1 MTDFLTNHMT
11 AAGTTDGQG
20 AGTTDGQGAG
30 TTDGQGAGTTDGQGA
45 GDGTGDGAAPRT
57 SNGRAA
63 ARTTGGEPAART
75 TRRPFDF
82 DAARRLR
89 ALTGVDEELLARVK
103 YERSKY
109 TALGGVVLGTSVIAA
124 FSMWNFATEA
134 LGKVSFVALVPTV
147 IWMLF
152 VLNLDRWLVTPQPN
166 ARRRAGPLLTRLLIA
181 LMLGVVIAEPLVLRI
196 FQTAIEERVADE
208 RTDAVDRLRTNLV
221 RCNPVPSTT
230 QPVTPKG
237 CDRTYV
243 LSFDATPGE
252 RGEELDALRSD
263 AAALEKRVD
272 RDTTRLEAIDSEVRD
287 ECRRLIRIAA
297 TGLYQRTSECLRLR
311 DKAHD
316 YRTTHRT
323 SENEKRLVGM
333 NSRISEIEAELT
345 SSRGEFLKARADGIE
360 RRLDEE
366 RAKQKE
372 IGVLERIRALDE
384 LASGNA
390 VLFVGIWLVRLLFVL
405 LDMLPVLVKYLSGDT
420 AYDRMLT
427 SESNSAVKIH
437 GEEVRLTERRAMANL
452 EIAQDAIEQEVR
464 RHRAESEAA
473 AREHT
478 AAMNIRVRQAVN
490 ALEDEIRRSST
501 V

>member
-1 MTDFLTNHMT
+1 LTDFLTDPVT
-11 AAGTTDGQG
+11 SPGPP
-20 AGTTDGQGAG
+20 
-30 TTDGQGAGTTDGQGA
+30 
-45 GDGTGDGAAPRT
+45 DGTRTGEGTASRPAA
-57 SNGRAA
+57 GRAA
-63 ARTTGGEPAART
+63 ARGTGAEPPARSTDNRPPIRT
-75 TRRPFDF
+75 TRRPLDL

-89 ALTGVDEELLARVK
+89 ALTGVDEELLARVR

-134 LGKVSFVALVPTV
+134 LGRVSLVALVPTV

-166 ARRRAGPLLTRLLIA
+166 ARRRAAPLVTRLLIA
-181 LMLGVVIAEPLVLRI
+181 LLLGVVIAEPLVLRI

-208 RTDAVDRLRTNLV
+208 RTDAIDRLRTNLV

-230 QPVTPKG
+230 RPVTPEG

-243 LSFDATPGE
+243 LSFGATPGE
-252 RGEELDALRSD
+252 RGEELGALRSD
-263 AAALEKRVD
+263 AATLQKRVD
-272 RDTTRLEAIDSEVRD
+272 RDTSRLEAIDSEVRD
-287 ECRRLIRIAA
+287 ECRRLVRIAA

-311 DKAHD
+311 DKAQD

-323 SENEKRLVGM
+323 SENEKRLAGM
-333 NSRISEIEAELT
+333 NNRISKIEGELT
-345 SSRGEFLKARADGIE
+345 SSRGAFLKARADGID

-384 LASGNA
+384 LARGNG
-390 VLFVGIWLVRLLFVL
+390 VLFAGIWLVRLLFVL

-420 AYDRMLT
+420 AYDRMLS

-437 GEEVRLTERRAMANL
+437 GEEVRLAERRAMADL
-452 EIAQDAIEQEVR
+452 EIAQDAIEQDVR

-473 AREHT
+473 SREHT

>member
-1 MTDFLTNHMT
+1 MTDFHTHDEEAPAHGPASRT
-11 AAGTTDGQG
+11 A
-20 AGTTDGQGAG
+20 
-30 TTDGQGAGTTDGQGA
+30 
-45 GDGTGDGAAPRT
+45 
-57 SNGRAA
+57 
-63 ARTTGGEPAART
+63 
-75 TRRPFDF
+75 RPPGL

-89 ALTGVDEELLARVK
+89 ALTGIDEALLDKVR

-134 LGKVSFVALVPTV
+134 LGRISFWALVPTV

-166 ARRRAGPLLTRLLIA
+166 ARRRVGPLLTRLLIA
-181 LMLGVVIAEPLVLRI
+181 LLLGTVIAEPLVLRI
-196 FQTAIEERVADE
+196 FQTAIEQHVRDE
-208 RTDAVDRLRTNLV
+208 RTDVIDQLRTNLV

-230 QPVTPKG
+230 RTPTPKG

-243 LSFDATPGE
+243 LSFGATPGE
-252 RGEELDALRSD
+252 QGEELTALRSD
-263 AAALEKRVD
+263 AATLQERVD

-287 ECRRLIRIAA
+287 ECRRLVRIAA

-311 DKAHD
+311 AKAQD

-323 SENEKRLVGM
+323 SENEKRLADM
-333 NSRISEIEAELT
+333 NGRISRIEAQLT
-345 SSRGEFLKARADGIE
+345 SSRGTFLKDRADGIE
-360 RRLDEE
+360 QRLDDE
-366 RAKQKE
+366 RAKQRE
-372 IGVLERIRALDE
+372 IGVLERIRALDD

-390 VLFVGIWLVRLLFVL
+390 VLFTGIWLVRLLFVL
-405 LDMLPVLVKYLSGDT
+405 LDVLPVLVKYLSGET

-427 SESNSAVKIH
+427 SESNSAVKTH
-437 GEEVRLTERRAMANL
+437 GEQVRLAERRAMADI

-473 AREHT
+473 FREHT

>member
-1 MTDFLTNHMT
+1 MTDSLTNRTT
-11 AAGTTDGQG
+11 A
-20 AGTTDGQGAG
+20 
-30 TTDGQGAGTTDGQGA
+30 
-45 GDGTGDGAAPRT
+45 DGAATRT
-57 SNGRAA
+57 ARGAERAR
-63 ARTTGGEPAART
+63 ARVGEDRLVARAP
-75 TRRPFDF
+75 RRPFDL
-82 DAARRLR
+82 DAGRRLR
-89 ALTGVDEELLARVK
+89 ALTGVDEELLARVR

-134 LGKVSFVALVPTV
+134 LGRVSLVALVPTL

-166 ARRRAGPLLTRLLIA
+166 ARRRVGPLLTRLVIA
-181 LMLGVVIAEPLVLRI
+181 LLLGVVIAEPLVLRI
-196 FQTAIEERVADE
+196 FQTAIEERVADQ
-208 RTDAVDRLRTNLV
+208 RTGAVDQLRTNLV

-230 QPVTPKG
+230 RTAAPKG
-237 CDRTYV
+237 CDRTYI
-243 LSFDATPGE
+243 LSFGATPGE
-252 RGEELDALRSD
+252 RAEELTALRSD
-263 AAALEKRVD
+263 AGTLQQRVD
-272 RDTTRLEAIDSEVRD
+272 QDTTRLEGIDSEVRD
-287 ECRRLIRIAA
+287 ECRRLVRMAA

-323 SENEKRLVGM
+323 SENEKRLAGM
-333 NSRISEIEAELT
+333 NSRISRIEAELT
-345 SSRGEFLKARADGIE
+345 SSRGAFLRTRAEGIE
-360 RRLDEE
+360 RRLAEE
-366 RAKQKE
+366 RAQQRE

-384 LASGNA
+384 LASGNP
-390 VLFVGIWLVRLLFVL
+390 VLFVGIWLVRLLFVF
-405 LDMLPVLVKYLSGDT
+405 LDVLPVLVKYLSGET

-427 SESNSAVKIH
+427 GESNSAVKIH
-437 GEEVRLTERRAMANL
+437 GEEIRLSERRAVANL

-473 AREHT
+473 FREHT

>member
-1 MTDFLTNHMT
+1 MTDSPTNRT
-11 AAGTTDGQG
+11 PATDP
-20 AGTTDGQGAG
+20 AN
-30 TTDGQGAGTTDGQGA
+30 
-45 GDGTGDGAAPRT
+45 APR
-57 SNGRAA
+57 GRDEA
-63 ARTTGGEPAART
+63 P
-75 TRRPFDF
+75 TRLPGLPFDL
-82 DAARRLR
+82 DAGRRLR
-89 ALTGVDEELLARVK
+89 TLTGVDEELLARVR

-134 LGKVSFVALVPTV
+134 LGRVSLVALLPTV

-166 ARRRAGPLLTRLLIA
+166 ARRRVGPLLTRLVIA
-181 LMLGVVIAEPLVLRI
+181 LMLGAVIAEPLVLRI
-196 FQTAIEERVADE
+196 FQTAIEEHVADE

-230 QPVTPKG
+230 RTASPQG

-243 LSFDATPGE
+243 LSFGATPGE
-252 RGEELDALRSD
+252 RAEELATLRSD
-263 AAALEKRVD
+263 ATTLQKRVD
-272 RDTTRLEAIDSEVRD
+272 QDTARLEGIDSEVRD
-287 ECRRLIRIAA
+287 ECRRLVRMAA

-311 DKAHD
+311 EKAHD

-323 SENEKRLVGM
+323 SENEKRLAGM
-333 NSRISEIEAELT
+333 NSRISAIEAALT
-345 SSRGEFLKARADGIE
+345 SSRGAFLRTRAEGIE
-360 RRLDEE
+360 RRLEEE

-384 LASGNA
+384 LAGGNP
-390 VLFVGIWLVRLLFVL
+390 VLFVGIWLVRMLFVF
-405 LDMLPVLVKYLSGDT
+405 LDVLPVLVKYLSGET

-427 SESNSAVKIH
+427 GESNSAVKLH
-437 GEEVRLTERRAMANL
+437 SEEIRLSERRAAANL

-473 AREHT
+473 FREHT

-490 ALEDEIRRSST
+490 ALEDEIRRSSN

>member
-1 MTDFLTNHMT
+1 MTDISTNPV
-11 AAGTTDGQG
+11 
-20 AGTTDGQGAG
+20 
-30 TTDGQGAGTTDGQGA
+30 
-45 GDGTGDGAAPRT
+45 AAPGVGESQGSGDAGARPAQGRPTVRT
-57 SNGRAA
+57 AEHGPA
-63 ARTTGGEPAART
+63 ARTTGDGALART
-75 TRRPFDF
+75 AHRPFHF

-89 ALTGVDEELLARVK
+89 TLTGVDEELLERVK

-134 LGKVSFVALVPTV
+134 LGRVSLVALVPTC

-166 ARRRAGPLLTRLLIA
+166 ARRRVGPLLMRMLIA
-181 LMLGVVIAEPLVLRI
+181 LLLGAVIAEPLVLRI

-208 RTDAVDRLRTNLV
+208 RTDEIDRLRTNLV

-230 QPVTPKG
+230 RAVTPKG
-237 CDRTYV
+237 CETSYV
-243 LSFDATPGE
+243 LSFGRTPGE
-252 RGEELDALRSD
+252 RADELAALRSD
-263 AAALEKRVD
+263 AAALQKRVD
-272 RDTTRLEAIDSEVRD
+272 RDTTRLEAIDSQVRD
-287 ECRRLIRIAA
+287 ECRQLIRMAA

-311 DKAHD
+311 EKARD
-316 YRTTHRT
+316 YRKIHRT
-323 SENEKRLVGM
+323 DANERRLARM
-333 NSRISEIEAELT
+333 NSRISKTEAKQT
-345 SSRGEFLKARADGIE
+345 TSRGAFLKARAEGVE
-360 RRLDEE
+360 RRLEEE

-372 IGVLERIRALDE
+372 IGVLERMRALE
-384 LASGNA
+384 QLATGNP
-390 VLFVGIWLVRLLFVL
+390 VLFVGIWLVRLLFIL
-405 LDMLPVLVKYLSGDT
+405 LDILPVLVKYLSGES

-427 SESNSAVKIH
+427 SASNSGVKVH
-437 GEEVRLTERRAMANL
+437 DAEVRLAEHRAMADI

-473 AREHT
+473 FREHT

>member
-1 MTDFLTNHMT
+1 MTDSLTNRTT
-11 AAGTTDGQG
+11 A
-20 AGTTDGQGAG
+20 
-30 TTDGQGAGTTDGQGA
+30 
-45 GDGTGDGAAPRT
+45 DGAATRT
-57 SNGRAA
+57 ARGTERAR
-63 ARTTGGEPAART
+63 ARVGEDRLVARAP
-75 TRRPFDF
+75 RRPFDL
-82 DAARRLR
+82 DAGRRLR
-89 ALTGVDEELLARVK
+89 ALTGVDEELLARVR

-134 LGKVSFVALVPTV
+134 LGRVSLVALVPML

-166 ARRRAGPLLTRLLIA
+166 ARRRVGPLLTRLVIA
-181 LMLGVVIAEPLVLRI
+181 LLLGVVIAEPLVLRI
-196 FQTAIEERVADE
+196 FQTAIEERVADQ
-208 RTDAVDRLRTNLV
+208 RTGAVDQLRTNLV

-230 QPVTPKG
+230 RTAAPKG
-237 CDRTYV
+237 CDRTYI
-243 LSFDATPGE
+243 LSFGATPGE
-252 RGEELDALRSD
+252 RAEELTALRSD
-263 AAALEKRVD
+263 AGTLQQRVD
-272 RDTTRLEAIDSEVRD
+272 QDTTRLEGIDSEVRD
-287 ECRRLIRIAA
+287 ECRRLVRMAA

-323 SENEKRLVGM
+323 SENEKRLAGM
-333 NSRISEIEAELT
+333 NSRISRIEAELT
-345 SSRGEFLKARADGIE
+345 SSRGAFLRTRAEGIE
-360 RRLDEE
+360 RRLAEE
-366 RAKQKE
+366 RAQQRE

-384 LASGNA
+384 LASGNP
-390 VLFVGIWLVRLLFVL
+390 VLFVGIWLVRLLFVF
-405 LDMLPVLVKYLSGDT
+405 LDVFPVLVKYLSGET

-427 SESNSAVKIH
+427 GESNSAVKIH
-437 GEEVRLTERRAMANL
+437 GEEIRLSERRAVANL

-473 AREHT
+473 FREHT